1 MRIAKISDKDRLDRS
16 SVGVMGTS
24 SSVECTVA
32 RVWVGADPAGR
43 GKPALSV
50 IGPPARH
57 GDSRRALRPALSL
70 RGTKPSIG
78 RRTKTWIAAARCASQ

>member
-32 RVWVGADPAGR
+32 WVGGVADPAGR

-50 IGPPARH
+50 IAPPSRH
-57 GDSRRALRPALSL
+57 CTPVPSL
-70 RGTKPSIG
+70 RGTKQSTG
-78 RRTKTWIAAARCASQ
+78 RRTTAWIATALRASQ

>member
-1 MRIAKISDKDRLDRS
+1 MRIAKTSDKDKLDRS

-24 SSVECTVA
+24 SSLECTVA
-32 RVWVGADPAGR
+32 WMGGVTDPAGR

-57 GDSRRALRPALSL
+57 GAPAPSL
-70 RGTKPSIG
+70 RGTKQSIG
-78 RRTKTWIAAARCASQ
+78 RRTTAWIATALRASQ